1 MQCQFTLPTTCSDFQ
16 AYIPHLNLLLAVA
29 VVADVADV
37 AGIWNTAAVAAFVHL
52 TGLC

>member
-29 VVADVADV
+29 VAAVVDV